1 MSRVYMQALSPVF
14 AQEEGEIIIA
24 REYDAE
30 YDRAWLRLFRQV
42 SWVSRV
48 TNTAESH
55 RTMLHISE

>member
-1 MSRVYMQALSPVF
+1 MSHTVMTHTSMSHVTHIYMSHVYMQALSPVF

-42 SWVSRV
+42 
-48 TNTAESH
+48 
-55 RTMLHISE
+55 L

>member
-1 MSRVYMQALSPVF
+1 MQHTSTSHVTHIYMSRVYTQALSPVF

-42 SWVSRV
+42 
-48 TNTAESH
+48 
-55 RTMLHISE
+55 I